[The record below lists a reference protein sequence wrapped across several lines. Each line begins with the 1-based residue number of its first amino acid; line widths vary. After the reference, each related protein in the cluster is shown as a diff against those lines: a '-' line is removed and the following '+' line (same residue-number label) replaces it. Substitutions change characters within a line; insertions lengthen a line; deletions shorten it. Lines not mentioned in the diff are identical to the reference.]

1 MINYPKWFLF
11 LNSVTYVCYMCTRKL
26 SLLEKAIKDR
36 KAFRELAI
44 SSLNAQMKKR
54 TRVASFP
61 GSPKARAEEK
71 KRRAW
76 YQPSTHAQVLPRFW
90 VNRILSVHP
99 PSPKRHH
106 S

>member
-1 MINYPKWFLF
+1 MESTLLNKKTMIG
-11 LNSVTYVCYMCTRKL
+11 
-26 SLLEKAIKDR
+26 
-36 KAFRELAI
+36 
-44 SSLNAQMKKR
+44 KR
-54 TRVASFP
+54 AAEHGVVVASFP